1 MRGRRA
7 RGKQGANRR
16 RPPPTLTPHPPSPPN
31 SRPSARTPLTVT
43 AALSRAGKEATVAKL
58 VDAFDSS
65 AVAFGV
71 RFKGVSVKDV
81 EGLRRSLPPTAR
93 MIVCK
98 NTLIKRAAE
107 KAAGEW
113 EVLSPAAALDNAWI
127 FADEEAISGSVKA
140 YTAFAAKLQET
151 LTKEERATVKLTT
164 VSGGVLEGRFLT
176 GADVESLKNMP
187 TKAELM
193 QKIAILIKRVPTKLA
208 LSIKAVPRKVAF
220 GVKALADGDDDT
232 TKVVGDVFPK
242 AT

>member
-1 MRGRRA
+1 MRAPRA
-7 RGKQGANRR
+7 GKRNANR
-16 RPPPTLTPHPPSPPN
+16 RPPPPTHTTLSPSPH

-58 VDAFDSS
+58 VDAFDAS
-65 AVAFGV
+65 AAAFGV

-81 EGLRRSLPPTAR
+81 EGLRRSLPPSAR

-98 NTLIKRAAE
+98 NTLVKLAAE
-107 KAAGEW
+107 KAEGEW

-151 LTKEERATVKLTT
+151 LTKEERATVKRTT

-220 GVKALADGDDDT
+220 GVKALADGDDDK